1 MFELPRGLL
10 SSSIG
15 LFFYDNVQRSCDC
28 FVYFGAVP
36 GMWAKKYAV
45 GKEDLAKLV
54 DDTYRCLFFC
64 CIFTFSDHYF
74 G

>member
-1 MFELPRGLL
+1 MKL
-10 SSSIG
+10 S
-15 LFFYDNVQRSCDC
+15 FDW
-28 FVYFGAVP
+28 FVYFGAVS

-45 GKEDLAKLV
+45 GKEEIAKLV

-64 CIFTFSDHYF
+64 FIFTVLDHYF